1 MVAECGSGRRP
12 VVDEMVADLDRLCS
26 GSALAVILV
35 ATAALLLA
43 VLPTAIALRVLAL
56 PGGWVGAGLGSL
68 GTAVFG
74 VKLIAMAW
82 AMGARLSRDPRAG
95 AAVACAD

>member
-1 MVAECGSGRRP
+1 M
-12 VVDEMVADLDRLCS
+12 VDELAPDLEGLGL

-35 ATAALLLA
+35 AAAALLLA
-43 VLPTAIALRVLAL
+43 VLPAAIALRVLAL

-82 AMGARLSRDPRAG
+82 AMGTRPSRDPRAG

>member
-1 MVAECGSGRRP
+1 MAP
-12 VVDEMVADLDRLCS
+12 DLEGLGL
-26 GSALAVILV
+26 GSALAVSRV
-35 ATAALLLA
+35 AAAALLLA

-68 GTAVFG
+68 GAAMFG

-82 AMGARLSRDPRAG
+82 AMGTRLSRDPGAG
-95 AAVACAD
+95 AAVACAE

>member
-1 MVAECGSGRRP
+1 
-12 VVDEMVADLDRLCS
+12 L

-35 ATAALLLA
+35 AAAALLLA
-43 VLPTAIALRVLAL
+43 VLPTAIALWVLAL

-82 AMGARLSRDPRAG
+82 AMGARLSRDPTAG
-95 AAVACAD
+95 AALACAD